1 MELLAADIKKIQRSI
16 QSSVPLSIK
25 LFSIP
30 HETEMY
36 IEKLLEA
43 FLVEMEHEALK
54 DRISYC
60 LREIALNAQ
69 KANIKRVYFLER
81 DLDINS
87 KKDYNEGM
95 KHFKDDTTTN
105 IEYYLKQL
113 KQHSYYV
120 KIVFHTKGNK
130 FFISVRNNVEITKPE
145 QIRVFDRIAR
155 ARAFN
160 SVEEAPSTLVDDI
173 EGAGLGI
180 IIIIL
185 MLKRIGLDE
194 DSFDLDFADGET
206 VATITIPFSE
216 VHMEKIESL
225 VKEITR
231 EVDQLPQFPENIV
244 HLQKLISDPNTE
256 ISDIARQIS
265 TDPSLTADLLK
276 LVNSAQFML
285 PKKVDN
291 IVEAVKL
298 VGLRTLKNLLYSYG
312 TQKIFFKRF
321 SEIKW
326 LWDHSYRTAF
336 YAYTL
341 AKNFKRKKDILD
353 DAYVGGILHDLGQII
368 FASIH
373 PQLLDK
379 IKTFCKAKNIA
390 SHMLENL
397 SSGMNHAEVG
407 ALIAEKW
414 NFPQQLVQ
422 AIRFHHE
429 PNRADNEYQ
438 DIVNTVYL
446 ANCFAN
452 VQEEK
457 LNYEQIDHPVLGD
470 FGITDEEHFKS
481 ILARLSKAF
490 DENIAKY

>member
-1 MELLAADIKKIQRSI
+1 MELLGDDIKKIQKSI
-16 QSSVPLSIK
+16 QSSIPLSIK

-30 HETEMY
+30 HETEIYM
-36 IEKLLEA
+36 EKLLEA
-43 FLVEMEHEALK
+43 FLIELGHENLK

-69 KANIKRVYFLER
+69 KANIKRIYFTER
-81 DLDINS
+81 DLDIND
-87 KKDYNEGM
+87 KKDYEEGM
-95 KHFKDDTTTN
+95 KQFKEDTSNN

-113 KQHSYYV
+113 KHHSYYV
-120 KIVFHTKGNK
+120 KIVFHTKENN
-130 FFISVRNNVEITKPE
+130 FLVSVKNNVEITKAE

-194 DSFDLDFADGET
+194 ESFDLDFLDGET
-206 VATITIPFSE
+206 VATISIPFSE
-216 VHMEKIESL
+216 VHMEKLESL
-225 VKEITR
+225 IREITK

-244 HLQKLISDPNTE
+244 HLQKLISDPDTE

-291 IVEAVKL
+291 IIEAVKL

-312 TQKIFFKRF
+312 TQKIFFRKF

-341 AKNFKRKKDILD
+341 AKSFKHKKDILD

-368 FASIH
+368 FSSIH

-379 IKTFCKAKNIA
+379 IKSFCKAKNIPPN
-390 SHMLENL
+390 MLENL
-397 SSGMNHAEVG
+397 SSGMSHAEVG

-414 NFPQQLVQ
+414 NFPKQLVQ
-422 AIRFHHE
+422 SIRFHHE
-429 PNRADNEYQ
+429 PNMADREYH
-438 DIVNTVYL
+438 DIVNTVYM
-446 ANCFAN
+446 ANAFAN
-452 VQEEK
+452 VYEEK
-457 LNYEQIDHPVLGD
+457 LNYEQIDRSALSD
-470 FGITDEEHFKS
+470 FGIKDEEHFTS
-481 ILARLSKAF
+481 ILERISKAF
-490 DENIAKY
+490 EENIAKY

>member
-16 QSSVPLSIK
+16 QGSVPLSIK
-25 LFSIP
+25 LYSIP
-30 HETEMY
+30 HETEIY
-36 IEKLLEA
+36 IERLLEA
-43 FLVEMEHEALK
+43 FLREMGHDNLK

-81 DLDINS
+81 DLDINN
-87 KKDYNEGM
+87 KKDYGEGM
-95 KHFKDDTTTN
+95 KHFKDDTSNN
-105 IEYYLKQL
+105 IDYYLKQL

-120 KIVFHTKGNK
+120 KIVFHTKENN
-130 FFISVRNNVEITKPE
+130 FYISVRNNVEITKTE

-180 IIIIL
+180 IIIVL

-194 DSFDLDFADGET
+194 DAFDLDFLDGET
-206 VATITIPFSE
+206 IATIAIPFSE

-225 VKEITR
+225 IKEITR
-231 EVDQLPQFPENIV
+231 EVDGLPQFPENIV
-244 HLQKLISDPNTE
+244 HLQKLISDPDTE
-256 ISDIARQIS
+256 ISDIARRIS

-285 PKKVDN
+285 PKRVDN
-291 IVEAVKL
+291 IMEAVKL

-321 SEIKW
+321 SDIKW

-341 AKNFKRKKDILD
+341 AKSFKRKKDILD

-379 IKTFCKAKNIA
+379 IKSFCKAKNIP
-390 SHMLENL
+390 SNMLENL

-414 NFPQQLVQ
+414 NFPKQLIQ

-429 PNRADNEYQ
+429 PNLSEAPFH
-438 DIVNTVYL
+438 DIVNTVYM
-446 ANCFAN
+446 ANAFAN

-457 LNYEQIDHPVLGD
+457 LNYEQIDVSALND
-470 FGITDEEHFKS
+470 FAIKDEEHFTS
-481 ILARLSKAF
+481 ILTRLSKAF
-490 DENIAKY
+490 EDNIAKY